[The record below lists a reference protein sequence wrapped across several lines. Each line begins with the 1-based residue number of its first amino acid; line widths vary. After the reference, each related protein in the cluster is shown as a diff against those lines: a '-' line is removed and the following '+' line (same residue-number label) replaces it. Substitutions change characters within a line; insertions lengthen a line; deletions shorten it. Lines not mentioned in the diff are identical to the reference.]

1 LLASFHCRAGAGAEE
16 GDGGGLG
23 FIEGEGGGWMEWSV
37 GGSGV
42 RDTRPPNLGPLRPPV
57 LLVACTPS
65 RFPLFGTDG
74 KAPSRAAPAPAAAR
88 QSTRCRATTD
98 KVRLPAA
105 KSIPGYSR
113 AGYDSTVYEK
123 ITHYWCIFRLQQI
136 CCILL
141 ISTEGFII
149 FYRPSCLKYLFKYI
163 IL

>member
-1 LLASFHCRAGAGAEE
+1 
-16 GDGGGLG
+16 
-23 FIEGEGGGWMEWSV
+23 MEWSV

-123 ITHYWCIFRLQQI
+123 ITL
-136 CCILL
+136 
-141 ISTEGFII
+141 SSDEGFACK
-149 FYRPSCLKYLFKYI
+149 SWGLEEHDAWV
-163 IL
+163 